1 MGPQRNDLV
10 WVGIVSR
17 MARGANAGAGV
28 PSGFTGEIVNRSFD
42 TTLGLCLR
50 QSWQGYCRSD
60 QEEV

>member
-1 MGPQRNDLV
+1 
-10 WVGIVSR
+10 